1 MDDTLCSC
9 GVLWWDSFGVG
20 RSDVMRSIDDAI
32 QKAFDEAAKLA
43 AIDLQ
48 KEMDAHIINK
58 MMQIIEDMIA
68 RLKEE
73 GILVGENETLA

>member
-1 MDDTLCSC
+1 
-9 GVLWWDSFGVG
+9 VG

>member
-1 MDDTLCSC
+1 M
-9 GVLWWDSFGVG
+9 G

>member
-1 MDDTLCSC
+1 
-9 GVLWWDSFGVG
+9 
-20 RSDVMRSIDDAI
+20 MRSIDDAI